1 MLLRDLPN
9 WPPTIGARGEVNRFP
24 DSTEDLLIGVY
35 PPNDKHVTFDTTF
48 EGHEFRRH
56 FAADSAALAG
66 KLTDLLISQ
75 AGRTVKGLGE
85 LKLD

>member
-85 LKLD
+85 LNLD